1 MKIAQ
6 DIIIAPVITEK
17 SMSGIA
23 DKKYTFKVA
32 SDANKIEIANAV
44 EQLFK
49 VKVAKVNTINVR
61 GKMRRMGRYSGYTSS
76 WKNKSD
82 CGCAYNFNS
91 TERGLRLS
99 L

>member
-61 GKMRRMGRYSGYTSS
+61 GKQKRMGRYSGYTAA
-76 WKNKSD
+76 WKKAIVTLKADSKPI
-82 CGCAYNFNS
+82 AFF
-91 TERGLRLS
+91 EGLN
-99 L
+99 